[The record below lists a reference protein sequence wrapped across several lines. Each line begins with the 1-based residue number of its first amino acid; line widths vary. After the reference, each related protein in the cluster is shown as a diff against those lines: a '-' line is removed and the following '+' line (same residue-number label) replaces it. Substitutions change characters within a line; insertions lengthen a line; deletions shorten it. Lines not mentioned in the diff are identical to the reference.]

1 MFRMKSLLS
10 KILLLFILGTTL
22 HLTFIYYYPYF
33 KMWQIDRNNTS
44 MSVNKITH
52 GKKIDSNYRDII
64 RPSPDLLYSACSYDT
79 TYSPVIITSDVLD
92 TYWAMSFYS
101 SNSDNYAIINDMD
114 IDDSNVKVYLFGPNS
129 KPTKIND
136 GYAIFSPSNKGAVL
150 IRRFLG
156 NESNIDELYKNQES
170 LTCDS
175 LDN

>member
-1 MFRMKSLLS
+1 MQRMRPLLN
-10 KILLLFILGTTL
+10 KIFILLILGTIV
-22 HLTFIYYYPYF
+22 HLAFIIYYPTF
-33 KMWQIDRNNTS
+33 KMWKFDRDIAST
-44 MSVNKITH
+44 SVNKIIH
-52 GKKIDSNYRDII
+52 SDKVDSNSRTVI
-64 RPSPDLLYSACSYDT
+64 RPSPDLLYSVCAYDAS
-79 TYSPVIITSDVLD
+79 YSPVVITSDVLN
-92 TYWAMSFYS
+92 TYWAMSFYA

-114 IDDSNVKVYLFGPNS
+114 INGDNVKVYLFGPSS

-156 NESNIDELYKNQES
+156 NESNIDELYRNQDS

>member
-1 MFRMKSLLS
+1 M
-10 KILLLFILGTTL
+10 
-22 HLTFIYYYPYF
+22 
-33 KMWQIDRNNTS
+33 
-44 MSVNKITH
+44 V
-52 GKKIDSNYRDII
+52 
-64 RPSPDLLYSACSYDT
+64 
-79 TYSPVIITSDVLD
+79 ITSDVLN
-92 TYWAMSFYS
+92 TYWAMSFYA

-114 IDDSNVKVYLFGPNS
+114 INSDNVKVYLFGPNS

-156 NESNIDELYKNQES
+156 NESNIDELYKNLDS